1 MKLTRHNGRSGKH
14 GTYNPRHN
22 DRRFDVENSEHIDAE
37 RARQNV
43 YWDCYRG
50 FTTHDFRENPE
61 QPDFSFEEI
70 ERMYYYEHYAD
81 HVNAQNARNEKTRH
95 IERNR
100 TVDDLLK
107 NNKTCP
113 EESIYQI
120 GTMEESV
127 PPETLALIVSEFYE
141 EFENRFGSH
150 IHILDWA
157 LHLDEGTPHIHER
170 HVFDCENRYG
180 ELCPQQEKAL
190 EELGIPLPKPE
201 QPKGKHNNR
210 KQTFDAVCRTILFD
224 IAKRHGLHLE
234 QEPSYGGRDYLEK
247 QDYILMKQKEQLATQ
262 EQKLEELTL
271 KIEDVETLLEDVS
284 GAAYGKAVE
293 VVTDKVREQTQ
304 LEDME
309 VIEKYRKSVVSPNA
323 KNSPEVVKIAN
334 TLPVSYTH
342 LDVYKRQGQSEA
354 STAPPTAFHL
364 PLHNRTADRAIQY
377 LTESR
382 GLNKTLVEAFLLS
395 GDIYEDAK
403 RHNVVFVGRDRSG
416 TPRYAHVR
424 GTADPFRQDIA
435 GSDKSYPFHYEGN
448 GNQLFVFEAPIDLL
462 SFICL
467 YPQDWQKRNY
477 LALGGVSGKALDRFL
492 SERKDTRKVFL
503 CLDSDTAGSEA
514 CTRLA
519 QEDVYKRQVYR
530 PHRRSRFTSILLG
543 DSFPRR
549 LEKWSLPRRN

>member
-22 DRRFDVENSEHIDAE
+22 DRRFDVENSKHIDAE

-61 QPDFSFEEI
+61 QQDFSFEEI

-81 HVNAQNARNEKTRH
+81 HVNAQNARNDKTRH

-247 QDYILMKQKEQLATQ
+247 QDYILMRQKEQLAAQ

-271 KIEDVETLLEDVS
+271 KIEDVDNLIDEVS
-284 GAAYGKAVE
+284 SVAYDKAVE
-293 VVTDKVREQTQ
+293 LVTDEVKTMTHQEDIEMIEDTKVWLQSPERKAPQKERDYAVARLDGIIKKIRKAMQSTLEKVKFTLLRPDKKKAVTEEIKKQTKPSIVEALRRGMEEQRKKDSEKQ
-304 LEDME
+304 AQEKQKKQDME
-309 VIEKYRKSVVSPNA
+309 
-323 KNSPEVVKIAN
+323 
-334 TLPVSYTH
+334 L
-342 LDVYKRQGQSEA
+342 
-354 STAPPTAFHL
+354 
-364 PLHNRTADRAIQY
+364 
-377 LTESR
+377 
-382 GLNKTLVEAFLLS
+382 
-395 GDIYEDAK
+395 
-403 RHNVVFVGRDRSG
+403 
-416 TPRYAHVR
+416 
-424 GTADPFRQDIA
+424 
-435 GSDKSYPFHYEGN
+435 
-448 GNQLFVFEAPIDLL
+448 
-462 SFICL
+462 
-467 YPQDWQKRNY
+467 
-477 LALGGVSGKALDRFL
+477 
-492 SERKDTRKVFL
+492 
-503 CLDSDTAGSEA
+503 
-514 CTRLA
+514 
-519 QEDVYKRQVYR
+519 
-530 PHRRSRFTSILLG
+530 
-543 DSFPRR
+543 
-549 LEKWSLPRRN
+549 

>member
-201 QPKGKHNNR
+201 QAKGKHNNR

-234 QEPSYGGRDYLEK
+234 QEPSYGGREYLEK
-247 QDYILMKQKEQLATQ
+247 QDYHCRHSEADVESRCHKMRLNAAELEQAVF
-262 EQKLEELTL
+262 LTL
-271 KIEDVETLLEDVS
+271 KKQMEAAAPLAPDGTLRVEASVPERAEYEQQIETLQDGKRTLYERYLMGEIDLNTYKAEK
-284 GAAYGKAVE
+284 AACDELLLKTKNAYAAVLAQAKQKQ
-293 VVTDKVREQTQ
+293 DEQARQ
-304 LEDME
+304 DS
-309 VIEKYRKSVVSPNA
+309 RK
-323 KNSPEVVKIAN
+323 
-334 TLPVSYTH
+334 
-342 LDVYKRQGQSEA
+342 EA
-354 STAPPTAFHL
+354 SKVIFD
-364 PLHNRTADRAIQY
+364 ADT
-377 LTESR
+377 LTTELAELLIDR
-382 GLNKTLVEAFLLS
+382 VLVYP
-395 GDIYEDAK
+395 DK
-403 RHNVVFVGRDRSG
+403 RIEVA
-416 TPRYAHVR
+416 YKI
-424 GTADPFRQDIA
+424 QDIF
-435 GSDKSYPFHYEGN
+435 D
-448 GNQLFVFEAPIDLL
+448 
-462 SFICL
+462 
-467 YPQDWQKRNY
+467 
-477 LALGGVSGKALDRFL
+477 
-492 SERKDTRKVFL
+492 
-503 CLDSDTAGSEA
+503 
-514 CTRLA
+514 
-519 QEDVYKRQVYR
+519 
-530 PHRRSRFTSILLG
+530 
-543 DSFPRR
+543 
-549 LEKWSLPRRN
+549 